1 MSGSHR
7 PSHGFVHL
15 KGAIQHPGIYPVKEN
30 TRWDEVVKAAGGLT
44 AAADIQQV
52 NLAKIASDQ
61 ESLYVPEKGETSTA
75 TAPPTTA
82 GGTSATGKPA
92 QTASGAVVDLNKAD
106 VAQLTTISGI
116 GPKRLRILLV
126 IATAMV
132 GSRILTNSKK
142 FMVLGIRLLKPWRRS

>member
-61 ESLYVPEKGETSTA
+61 ESLYVPAKGETSTA
-75 TAPPTTA
+75 TALLLLGSPPRL
-82 GGTSATGKPA
+82 P
-92 QTASGAVVDLNKAD
+92 VVPL
-106 VAQLTTISGI
+106 LILI
-116 GPKRLRILLV
+116 KR
-126 IATAMV
+126 M
-132 GSRILTNSKK
+132 
-142 FMVLGIRLLKPWRRS
+142 WRN